1 MSKFEKKRGKV
12 TPAISTASLPDIIFI
27 LLFFFMVVTVMRE
40 LEIMVENKLPDASEL
55 TKLQKK
61 SLVSY
66 IYIGKPLP
74 KYQAKLGTAPRIQL
88 NDQFKDVDDVPSFIE
103 SERAKMTEA
112 TKAKLIVALRI
123 DQRVK
128 MGIVSDVKEKL
139 RDVNALKINYSA
151 LPMRK

>member
-1 MSKFEKKRGKV
+1 MSKFKQKQGKA
-12 TPAISTASLPDIIFI
+12 TPEISTASLPDIIFI

-40 LEIMVENKLPDASEL
+40 LEIMVENKLPEATEL

-66 IYIGKPLP
+66 IYVGKPLKKYEP
-74 KYQAKLGTAPRIQL
+74 KMGTAPRIQL

-103 SERAKMTEA
+103 SERAKMTEL
-112 TKAKLIVALRI
+112 TKSKLIVALRV
-123 DQRVK
+123 DQKVK
-128 MGIVSDVKEKL
+128 MGIISDVKEKL

-151 LPMRK
+151 LRLVE

>member
-1 MSKFEKKRGKV
+1 
-12 TPAISTASLPDIIFI
+12 
-27 LLFFFMVVTVMRE
+27 MRE